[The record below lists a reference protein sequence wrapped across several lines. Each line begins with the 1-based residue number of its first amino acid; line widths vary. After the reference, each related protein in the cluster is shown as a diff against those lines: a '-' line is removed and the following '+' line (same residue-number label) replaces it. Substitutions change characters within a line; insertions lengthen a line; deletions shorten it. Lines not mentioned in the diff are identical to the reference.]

1 MIVRH
6 YKRMRPH
13 KTKKEKSTADDD
25 ESDWV
30 QAAVA
35 VAGLGMSLW
44 DRKKQDDADKDL
56 KKQMQE
62 NKGTTAYSAIGIGQ
76 SLEGE
81 LELADERKE
90 VQKDMMTEQMTG
102 QLKSEMGKIHDGG
115 GSFSNSYRDQQTS
128 DQMQTS
134 VWSGYKAGK
143 QNIDTQYE
151 NQKIGAY
158 SSAFA
163 STADMRRQMDE
174 IESQISQL

>member
-13 KTKKEKSTADDD
+13 RTKKEKSPSDDD
-25 ESDWV
+25 ESDWI

-44 DRKKQDDADKDL
+44 DRKKQDDADKLL
-56 KKQMQE
+56 KKQMKDQ
-62 NKGTTAYSAIGIGQ
+62 KGQTAYSAVGIGQ

-81 LELADERKE
+81 LELADDRKQ
-90 VQKDMMTEQMTG
+90 VQKDMMTSQMTEG
-102 QLKSEMGKIHDGG
+102 LKTEMGKIHDGG
-115 GSFSNSYRDQQTS
+115 GSFSNSYRDQATS

-134 VWSGYKAGK
+134 VWQGYKAGK
-143 QNIDTQYE
+143 ENIDTQYE